1 LEAEK
6 DENLDVMDGVVLP
19 APASVLA
26 LTSVVGTV
34 SAAPDALDLLL
45 LRVPAIFSECD

>member
-19 APASVLA
+19 ASA